1 VRFLLLGVL
10 LAASSALACGVDV
23 TMRLIG
29 FDKAGERAVV
39 RVEVKGDAN
48 SIDVKV
54 VDLKTGQ
61 WTKGGGVIV
70 SDEDPEEKRARLRE
84 HRWKST
90 QAALIKDGFTIT
102 PDYAAIPK
110 TGVELAKGVALALE
124 GASDEE
130 SGFFGNKLLVK
141 KGEKAVTAW
150 ERIGPASDSPSISG
164 VFLSPTKKYVLAVE
178 GGCVNGE
185 VKVWPV
191 AKLAALD
198 VK

>member
-1 VRFLLLGVL
+1 MRVLLLAAMLG
-10 LAASSALACGVDV
+10 ASSALACGVEV

-54 VDLKTGQ
+54 VDLKTGA
-61 WTKGGGVIV
+61 WTKGGGAIL
-70 SDEDPEEKRARLRE
+70 SDEDPEASRAKLRE
-84 HRWKST
+84 QRWKTT

-110 TGVELAKGVALALE
+110 NGVELAKGVTLSLE

-130 SGFFGNKLLVK
+130 SGFFGNKLVVK
-141 KGEKAVTAW
+141 RGTKSVTAW
-150 ERIGPASDSPSISG
+150 ERIGPASDSPSITG
-164 VFLSPTKKYVLAVE
+164 VFLSPTGNYVLAVE

-191 AKLAALD
+191 AKLAALEP
-198 VK
+198 